1 MVLDNPPTGI
11 QFLLPEYKLL
21 NRKER
26 INAKKTKQLTIKFV
40 QFLCDSSKLGGK
52 ISLFFIKRTLSFP
65 LSIKINSL
73 LEENQAVTLNSKL
86 SYQEIVKYYVR

>member
-1 MVLDNPPTGI
+1 MKDNPPMNI
-11 QFLLPEYKLL
+11 RFLLPEYRLL
-21 NRKER
+21 NRKEG

-73 LEENQAVTLNSKL
+73 FKENQAVTLNSKL
-86 SYQEIVKYYVR
+86 SCQEIVKYYVR